1 MNDACTVE
9 QFLADVSTH
18 TISIKRD
25 EGVYRHISCRKPG
38 TNCFGFDIITWPGY
52 LAYTGDMGS
61 FTFSRVDDMFT
72 FFRTGIGKDDPMVRE
87 CINLSYWSE
96 KLHAVDRTDGFEQ
109 YSPERFV
116 EIIMDNLNDDED
128 ATPELREAIKEDV
141 LSAANDGPQAAYN
154 AATDFEWNGKAYFSD
169 WWERDCNAYTFRFIW
184 CCYALVWGIRKYDE
198 YKARDK

>member
-1 MNDACTVE
+1 MKDACTVE

-25 EGVYRHISCRKPG
+25 EGVYRHITCRKPG
-38 TNCFGFDIITWPGY
+38 TTCYGFDIITWPGY

-72 FFRTGIGKDDPMVRE
+72 FFRTGISKDDQMVRE
-87 CINLSYWSE
+87 CINLHYWSE
-96 KLHAVDRTDGFEQ
+96 KLQAVDRTDGFQQ

-128 ATPELREAIKEDV
+128 ATPELREAIKEEV
-141 LSAANDGPQAAYN
+141 LSAADDGPQAAYN
-154 AATDFEWNGKAYFSD
+154 AATDFECYGIAHFSD
-169 WWERDCNAYTFRFIW
+169 GWVGVCYAYTFGFIW

-198 YKARDK
+198 YKARNP